1 MNKNKQKLAQKLLDE
16 IIDNLRALR
25 ALLFE
30 NEIQEESIQSEIKN
44 ISTINNL
51 ISNCDGE
58 IIHGFFNGEHMSG
71 EADNKIFNIPA
82 NYASKSKLVFGDKLK
97 LTILPDGSFIYK
109 QIGPVERIALIG
121 DIINNDNELEILA
134 NGKIYKV
141 LKASLT
147 FFKVKEGDRVTVL
160 TPKNGETNWATID
173 NIIPV

>member
-1 MNKNKQKLAQKLLDE
+1 MNKNKQKLARQLLDE

-25 ALLFE
+25 ALIFE
-30 NEIQEESIQSEIKN
+30 NDIDENSIQSEIKN
-44 ISTINNL
+44 ISTISNL

-58 IIHGFFNGEHMSG
+58 IIHGFFNGEHMSS
-71 EADNKIFNIPA
+71 ETDNKTFNIPA

-121 DIINNDNELEILA
+121 DVINNDNGLGIRA
-134 NGKIYKV
+134 NGKIFNV

-160 TPKNGETNWATID
+160 TPKNDETDWATID